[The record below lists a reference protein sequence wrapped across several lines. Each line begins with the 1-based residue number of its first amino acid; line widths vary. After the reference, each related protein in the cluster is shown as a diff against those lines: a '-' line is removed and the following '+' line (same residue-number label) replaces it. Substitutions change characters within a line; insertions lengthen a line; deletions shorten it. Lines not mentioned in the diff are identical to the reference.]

1 MSNSKE
7 QLTDLMGIVSD
18 ALGLIQVGVPVAREA
33 FHIIQIAKVLAQ
45 RVKNGEEITDEE
57 IEAATKLVQDAG
69 NDLLNTD

>member
-7 QLTDLMGIVSD
+7 QLTVLMGVVSD
-18 ALGLIQVGVPVAREA
+18 ALGLIQVGVPVAREE
-33 FHIIQIAKVLAQ
+33 FYIIQIAKVLAQ

-57 IEAATKLVQDAG
+57 IQAATKLVQDAR

>member
-7 QLTDLMGIVSD
+7 QLTVLMGVVSD

-33 FHIIQIAKVLAQ
+33 FYIIQIAKVLAQ

-57 IEAATKLVQDAG
+57 IQAATKLVMDAG
-69 NDLLNTD
+69 EDLLNTD